1 MLFKIVDFIEE
12 HPHIISAIISAVTVI
27 ILEIIF

>member
-12 HPHIISAIISAVTVI
+12 HPHIISAIISVVTI
-27 ILEIIF
+27 AILEIF

>member
-12 HPHIISAIISAVTVI
+12 HPHIRSAIISVVTI
-27 ILEIIF
+27 AILEIMF

>member
-12 HPHIISAIISAVTVI
+12 YPHIISAIISIITVV